1 MNGPRHYR
9 EAEDLVRRSGG
20 IGDPEMAKMFV
31 AQAQVHT
38 TLALAAACGGSIAS
52 SWPVPGDVLPAS
64 EPRSAASEFLLDAGA
79 AWREVL

>member
-31 AQAQVHT
+31 AQAQVHAM
-38 TLALAAACGGSIAS
+38 LALAAACGGS
-52 SWPVPGDVLPAS
+52 SWPVPGDVLPGS